1 MTAAEFCA
9 LENYAII
16 GDSRSAALVA
26 LNGSIDWLCWPR
38 FDSPALFA
46 GMLDPEQGGHCQI
59 QPAGSFQATRSYEDS
74 SNVLATTFQGETG
87 TARLT
92 DLFFAGAEADKRQRL
107 LPSAMVIRRVQCLEG
122 AMQIN
127 VKIEPRIDFGKRRAA
142 LKRRDAGSWTFPIKE
157 GIVHIACDAPLEG
170 SEGSLGTSV
179 RLSEGNTLT
188 LVLALT
194 GNEPAVF
201 PPLGEVARL
210 IDETNKYWREW
221 SRRIIYQGPHRDNV
235 VRSALVLKL
244 LTYAPSGAVIAAP
257 TTSLPER
264 IGASYNWD
272 YRYCWLRDASDTVRA
287 LLGLGM
293 EAEASAFLQWLLHAT
308 RLTQPK
314 LQIMYSILGKAGLP
328 EKELPHLSGYLNS
341 RPVRVGNAAHTQ
353 LQLDVYGEVI
363 RAAAIAYR
371 GGTRLSGDERS
382 FLRGLVN
389 FVLENWRLPGSGIWE
404 TRGRP
409 RQFVHS
415 KVMCW
420 VALDRALQLI
430 KTGQLDLDAAPLRS
444 ATDEIRAVVEKR
456 GFNRALDSYASAV
469 DGSELDAAVLT
480 LPLVGFE
487 DPNSP
492 RMTSTIRTI
501 RRELAQGDLV
511 FRHQNEETGGEGA
524 FLLCSFWLVQCL
536 ALQGNVEQASRL
548 FDQLCSRANDVGL
561 YPEEIDPESGRFL
574 GNFPQAFTHIGLINA
589 ALSLERAKTDGT
601 RKGGSHQRE

>member
-1 MTAAEFCA
+1 MMAAATTRARRPAGASGRLPCVRSITEGRRPTRYAGLEYRLGYEQGRRNEDSNCFYDAACA
-9 LENYAII
+9 LP
-16 GDSRSAALVA
+16 SLWRQPLP
-26 LNGSIDWLCWPR
+26 GSHR
-38 FDSPALFA
+38 
-46 GMLDPEQGGHCQI
+46 
-59 QPAGSFQATRSYEDS
+59 
-74 SNVLATTFQGETG
+74 LA
-87 TARLT
+87 
-92 DLFFAGAEADKRQRL
+92 
-107 LPSAMVIRRVQCLEG
+107 
-122 AMQIN
+122 
-127 VKIEPRIDFGKRRAA
+127 
-142 LKRRDAGSWTFPIKE
+142 
-157 GIVHIACDAPLEG
+157 
-170 SEGSLGTSV
+170 
-179 RLSEGNTLT
+179 
-188 LVLALT
+188 
-194 GNEPAVF
+194 
-201 PPLGEVARL
+201 
-210 IDETNKYWREW
+210 
-221 SRRIIYQGPHRDNV
+221 
-235 VRSALVLKL
+235 
-244 LTYAPSGAVIAAP
+244 
-257 TTSLPER
+257 
-264 IGASYNWD
+264 
-272 YRYCWLRDASDTVRA
+272 
-287 LLGLGM
+287 
-293 EAEASAFLQWLLHAT
+293 
-308 RLTQPK
+308 
-314 LQIMYSILGKAGLP
+314 
-328 EKELPHLSGYLNS
+328 HLSGYLNS

-353 LQLDVYGEVI
+353 LQLDVYGEVL

-371 GGTRLSGDERS
+371 RGAGLSGDERS

-444 ATDEIRAVVEKR
+444 AADEIRAVVEKR

-501 RRELAQGDLV
+501 RRELARGDLV

-589 ALSLERAKTDGT
+589 ALSLERAKTEGT